1 MALCDRLEANLTTSD
16 DTRRGL
22 LEALLSE
29 ALAPDGER
37 ELEAAE

>member
-1 MALCDRLEANLTTSD
+1 MRFTTFNK
-16 DTRRGL
+16 TCRHL

-29 ALAPDGER
+29 ALAPDAKR